1 MIARLARRL
10 RPRSIRTRVAIAIVV
25 AWAVL
30 FGVIQL
36 AFGAFV
42 ESRTRAEIERQLHDQ
57 AAAIALAIE
66 RGGTRDAARGA
77 READRFLGD
86 TRMVVRVQGEVVFF
100 NAPVAELEARA
111 TARRGDVEV
120 TLERPDPAAALS
132 DWLVVAVLAVGIVA
146 AGALV
151 WLLSGGVARR
161 LRRSVAGLADSAEAV
176 AEGRFDVRV
185 EPDEE
190 ELRRLAQAFNAMTER
205 LEAADARQREFLAD
219 VAHELRTPVTAIEGF
234 ATALRDGTAQAPA
247 DRREAAAFIEQEAA
261 RLREL
266 VRDLQLL
273 TRLDLEPPVRTAPL
287 DLGDLGRE
295 AVARFAGAARRAGV
309 RLEPPEGAMP
319 ALADAESVDT
329 IVSNLL
335 ANALAATPPGGRVRV
350 RLVSEGGAPGLS
362 VEDTGRGIPPEH
374 LPHVFDRLY
383 RVERSR
389 ARGDGG
395 GSGLGLSIVR
405 RLATRL
411 GGRVTVRSAPGRGS
425 AFTLLLP
432 PVSGGHP
439 LPESA
444 GAEIGSAASV
454 TD

>member
-25 AWAVL
+25 AWVVL

-42 ESRTRAEIERQLHDQ
+42 ESRTRAEIERQLYDQ
-57 AAAIALAIE
+57 AGAIALAIE
-66 RGGTRDAARGA
+66 RGGGRDAARSA
-77 READRFLGD
+77 RDADRFLGD

-111 TARRGDVEV
+111 SARRGDIEV
-120 TLERPDPAAALS
+120 TLERPDPTAALS
-132 DWLVVAVLAVGIVA
+132 DWLFVAVLAVGIVA

-161 LRRSVAGLADSAEAV
+161 LRGSVAGLADSAEAV

-234 ATALRDGTAQAPA
+234 ATALQDGTARAPA
-247 DRREAAAFIEQEAA
+247 DRREAAAFIRQEAA

-273 TRLDLEPPVRTAPL
+273 TRLDLESPVRAAPV
-287 DLGDLGRE
+287 DLGDLGR
-295 AVARFAGAARRAGV
+295 AAAARLAGEARRAGV

-319 ALADAESVDT
+319 ALGDPESVDT
-329 IVSNLL
+329 IVANLL
-335 ANALAATPPGGRVRV
+335 ANALAATPPGGRVRL
-350 RLVSEGGAPGLS
+350 RLVAEDGAPGLA
-362 VEDTGRGIPPEH
+362 VEDTGRGIPPQH

-389 ARGDGG
+389 ARGEGG

-411 GGRVTVRSAPGRGS
+411 GGRVTVSSAPGRGS
-425 AFTLLLP
+425 VFTLLLP
-432 PVSGGHP
+432 PLPGGRP
-439 LPESA
+439 LPAPA
-444 GAEIGSAASV
+444 GAEIGSTASV